1 MNLRKIAL
9 VGGSLATAIVL
20 GAIASSAHSFP
31 EQEIPSAGQA
41 LSAPPS
47 EVRIKFDAQIEHL
60 FAQLH
65 VVGADGNDV
74 VAGSPE
80 ISGDGYTLTVKVP
93 PLKPG
98 EYTVKWSVVCI
109 DTHHTQGSYSFSV
122 AGQGS

>member
-1 MNLRKIAL
+1 MKPGTLILLGSGVVAL
-9 VGGSLATAIVL
+9 M
-20 GAIASSAHSFP
+20 AIAAVEASAHSFP
-31 EQEIPSAGQA
+31 QEQSPAAGQTLA
-41 LSAPPS
+41 TAPPNVS
-47 EVRIKFDAQIEHL
+47 IKYDAQIEHL

>member
-9 VGGSLATAIVL
+9 AGGSLVAAIVI
-20 GAIASSAHSFP
+20 GAIASSAHAFP
-31 EQEIPSAGQA
+31 EREIPSAGEA

-47 EVRIKFDAQIEHL
+47 EVRIKFNAPIEHL

-65 VVGADGNDV
+65 VLGADGNDV

-80 ISGDGYTLTVKVP
+80 ISDGGYTLMVKVRR
-93 PLKPG
+93 LKQG
-98 EYTVKWSVVCI
+98 DYTVKWSVVCI

-122 AGQGS
+122 SGQGS